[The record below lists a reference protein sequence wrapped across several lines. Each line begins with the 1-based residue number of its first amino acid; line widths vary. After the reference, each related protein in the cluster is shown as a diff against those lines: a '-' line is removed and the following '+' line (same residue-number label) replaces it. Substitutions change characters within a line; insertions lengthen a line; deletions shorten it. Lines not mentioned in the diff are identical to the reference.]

1 LKNAAFVLLKQRMS
15 AKPAK
20 PSPLNEQ
27 LRNIREQMLGTFQ
40 SEPSQTHL
48 TQPLGPFEAH
58 LHARRAELLA
68 PLEHELACVREASWK
83 GADPAAPGADPISHT
98 NDMVRT
104 KLSAA
109 LANPEILLYQ
119 GVRSVCPEPSAEAIA
134 VCQTQEAKGSS
145 TQADLEAKLEAAQA
159 ELEAVKCEKEDAMRG
174 WQLEAQ
180 LRQVQCAGVASPELD
195 RGRWLALEL
204 LKCTAAQKMS
214 FWATLTHAPNF
225 SSNMNCDKA
234 ASQVRRKAKGKENQS
249 HQTQAIADEGISG
262 PQVDKEMSELLQRLD
277 FEVRQQEMEI
287 EAIHNRKNL

>member
-1 LKNAAFVLLKQRMS
+1 MS

-20 PSPLNEQ
+20 PIPLNEQ

-159 ELEAVKCEKEDAMRG
+159 ELEAVKCEKK
-174 WQLEAQ
+174 
-180 LRQVQCAGVASPELD
+180 V
-195 RGRWLALEL
+195 
-204 LKCTAAQKMS
+204 
-214 FWATLTHAPNF
+214 TLTHASTAVSIPGPRMLCEDGNWRP
-225 SSNMNCDKA
+225 SSDKC
-234 ASQVRRKAKGKENQS
+234 SV
-249 HQTQAIADEGISG
+249 
-262 PQVDKEMSELLQRLD
+262 PELLVLNW
-277 FEVRQQEMEI
+277 M
-287 EAIHNRKNL
+287 

>member
-1 LKNAAFVLLKQRMS
+1 M
-15 AKPAK
+15 
-20 PSPLNEQ
+20 
-27 LRNIREQMLGTFQ
+27 G
-40 SEPSQTHL
+40 
-48 TQPLGPFEAH
+48 
-58 LHARRAELLA
+58 A

-134 VCQTQEAKGSS
+134 VCQTQEARGSS
-145 TQADLEAKLEAAQA
+145 TQAD
-159 ELEAVKCEKEDAMRG
+159 LEAVKCEKEDAMRG

-234 ASQVRRKAKGKENQS
+234 ASQVPRKAKGKENQS
-249 HQTQAIADEGISG
+249 HQTQAIANEGISG